1 VIRVLYE
8 DADCLVAI
16 KPQGMPTQPDPTG
29 DEDML
34 TLLTRQLGAPLYLI
48 HRLDRTTGGLV
59 LFAKGRESAACLSAA
74 IQTKEIQKR
83 YLAVCEGEL
92 APEGVLCDLLFHDKR
107 RRMSFVV
114 DRARAGVKEARLTYR
129 TLGVRT
135 DGAAVRRLLE
145 VTLLTGRFHQIR
157 AQLASRGC
165 PLLGDGKY
173 GSRHKCPLALHAV
186 SLTFPVRRGC
196 KTVLCTPDAHGAWE
210 EFSEEI
216 EKYAASQYK
225 YNGRPTL

>member
-1 VIRVLYE
+1 MIHVLYE
-8 DADCLVAI
+8 DSECLLAV

-34 TLLTRQLGAPLYLI
+34 TALEKQTGAHLYLI

-59 LFAKGRESAACLSAA
+59 LFAKGHRSAARLSAVIQSRDA
-74 IQTKEIQKR
+74 IKR

-92 APEGVLCDLLFHDKR
+92 ADEGELCDLLFHDTR
-107 RRMSFVV
+107 RRMAFIV
-114 DRARAGVKEARLTYR
+114 DRPRAGVKEARLTYR
-129 TLGVRT
+129 TLAVREENGT
-135 DGAAVRRLLE
+135 VRRLLE

-173 GSRHKCPLALHAV
+173 GSRRKCPLALHAA
-186 SLTFPVRRGC
+186 SLTFPTKNGR
-196 KTVLCTPDAHGAWE
+196 KTVLHTPEAHGAWA

-216 EKYAASQYK
+216 KQYAASQN
-225 YNGRPTL
+225 NG